1 MKKKSTYSKGGA
13 TKPMRKAQYGNMGL
27 EPTGGFVMSPRPV
40 IKPMIPSEPAMT
52 NTAPAASAAPQSP
65 KEVRDAIKVA
75 KLQAKLDQVQAPG
88 YMEDRAD
95 RRAAVINNA
104 LNTTSR
110 ALEVAG
116 QAAATRNEFRNPGMG
131 GMRKGGS
138 VDLSDLF
145 VQKIRGKKK

>member
-13 TKPMRKAQYGNMGL
+13 TKMRKAQYGNMGL
-27 EPTGGFVMSPRPV
+27 EPTGGFAMSPRPA
-40 IKPMIPSEPAMT
+40 ITPMIPSEPAMT
-52 NTAPAASAAPQSP
+52 NTAPAAPQSP

-75 KLQAKLDQVQAPG
+75 KLQAKLNQVQAPG

-95 RRAAVINNA
+95 RRNAIVNNA

-116 QAAATRNEFRNPGMG
+116 QAAAARNEFSRPSGMG

>member
-27 EPTGGFVMSPRPV
+27 EPTGGFAMSPRPA
-40 IKPMIPSEPAMT
+40 ITPMIPSEPAMT
-52 NTAPAASAAPQSP
+52 NTASAAPQTP
-65 KEVRDAIKVA
+65 KQVRDAIKVA

-95 RRAAVINNA
+95 RRAAIVNNA

-116 QAAATRNEFRNPGMG
+116 QAAATRDQFRSPGMG